1 VLISVT
7 AAVRAW
13 LSEFALN
20 KTNQQRRSSMKI
32 GMTSAILVGI
42 LGAPWAAS
50 ANAQDIALG
59 YLPSAAG
66 PFATFSKTNE
76 ISAQIAIDEINAG
89 GGIAGKKL
97 RIVAFDTAGKPDQ
110 AVVGLRKLADDD
122 KVLAIIGPFS
132 SSECRVV
139 FPAGDRAGVVAMSM
153 ASSAP
158 KLAEPFQYA
167 FRNTSDEGYMF
178 ERVMRALKSKNVP
191 IATGAIAY
199 ATDDVISKVMGENVL
214 PGIMKKAGTDVKLSV
229 TFQTAAFDFSAQ
241 ASQLVAQPTDL
252 IGVGSGP
259 EPATRLVQELRRQ
272 GHKGR
277 LVAGSTIA
285 DPELGRQMGTAGDGT
300 TIPTTFYSELNDRTK
315 AFQAEF
321 AKRARAAGLDRGMA
335 AQFDAATY
343 DIVLLYAHAMKQ
355 ANVTGEPSKLATER
369 TAIKDE
375 LRKMKNFGALEGAI
389 SFGANGDALKPVY
402 AIQLQAAKWTLIEQ
416 FAPDL

>member
-1 VLISVT
+1 MKTRLT
-7 AAVRAW
+7 AAVLAG
-13 LSEFALN
+13 ALAALWAG
-20 KTNQQRRSSMKI
+20 S
-32 GMTSAILVGI
+32 
-42 LGAPWAAS
+42 AAS
-50 ANAQDIALG
+50 QEILLG

-76 ISAQIAIDEINAG
+76 IGAQIAIDEINAA

-97 RIVAFDTAGKPDQ
+97 RIVSFDTAGKPDQ

-122 KVLAIIGPFS
+122 KVLAIIGPLS

-139 FPAGDRAGVVAMSM
+139 FPAGDRAGIVAMSM

-178 ERVMRALKSKNVP
+178 ERVMRALKQKSLP

-199 ATDDVISKVMGENVL
+199 ATDDVISKVMGEAVL
-214 PGIMKKAGTDVKLSV
+214 PGIMKKSGTDVKLSV
-229 TFQTAAFDFSAQ
+229 TFQTQSFDFSAQ
-241 ASQLVAQPTDL
+241 VSQLVGQPTDL
-252 IGVGSGP
+252 VGVGSGP

-285 DPELGRQMGTAGDGT
+285 DPELGRQMGKAGDGT
-300 TIPTTFYSELNDRTK
+300 TIPTTFYPDLNDRSK
-315 AFQAEF
+315 AFQDEF
-321 AKRARAAGLDRGMA
+321 AKRAKAAGLDRTTA

-343 DIVLLYAHAMKQ
+343 DIVLFYAHAMREAKI
-355 ANVTGEPSKLATER
+355 TGDVGKLAAER

-375 LRKMKNFGALEGAI
+375 LRKMKNFPALEGAI
-389 SFGANGDALKPVY
+389 SFGSNGDALKPVY
-402 AIQLQAAKWTLIEQ
+402 AIQLQDSKWTLLSQ
-416 FAPDL
+416 FAPE

>member
-1 VLISVT
+1 MNPRFTLTMLIGL
-7 AAVRAW
+7 
-13 LSEFALN
+13 LSALCA
-20 KTNQQRRSSMKI
+20 
-32 GMTSAILVGI
+32 GSALCQEIL
-42 LGAPWAAS
+42 
-50 ANAQDIALG
+50 LG

-76 ISAQIAIDEINAG
+76 IAAQIAIDEINAA
-89 GGIAGKKL
+89 GGIAGKKF
-97 RIVAFDTAGKPDQ
+97 RIVSFDTAGKPDQ

-122 KVLAIIGPFS
+122 KVLAVIGPLS

-139 FPAGDRAGVVAMSM
+139 FPAADRAGVVSMSM

-178 ERVMRALKSKNVP
+178 ERVMRALKEHNAA

-214 PGIMKKAGTDVKLSV
+214 PAIMKKAGTDVKLSV
-229 TFQTAAFDFSAQ
+229 TFQTQAFDFSAQ
-241 ASQLVAQPTDL
+241 VSQLVGQPTDL

-285 DPELGRQMGTAGDGT
+285 DPELGRQMGKAGDGT
-300 TIPTTFYSELNDRTK
+300 TIPTTFYADLNDRSK

-321 AKRARAAGLDRGMA
+321 AKRAKAAGLDRSTA

-343 DIVLLYAHAMKQ
+343 DIVLFYAHVMKQ
-355 ANVTGEPSKLATER
+355 AHVTGDAGKLAAER

-375 LRKMKNFGALEGAI
+375 LRKMKNFPALEGAI

-402 AIQLQAAKWTLIEQ
+402 VVQLQDSKWTLISQ
-416 FAPDL
+416 FAPE

>member
-1 VLISVT
+1 
-7 AAVRAW
+7 
-13 LSEFALN
+13 
-20 KTNQQRRSSMKI
+20 MKI
-32 GMTSAILVGI
+32 RLAGAILSGV
-42 LGAPWAAS
+42 LMAPWAGS
-50 ANAQDIALG
+50 ATAQDISLG

-76 ISAQIAIDEINAG
+76 IAAHIAIDEINAG

-97 RIVAFDTAGKPDQ
+97 RIIAFDTAGKPDQ
-110 AVVGLRKLADDD
+110 AVVGVRKLADDD
-122 KVLAIIGPFS
+122 KVLAIIGPLS

-139 FPAGDRAGVVAMSM
+139 FPAGDRAGIVSMSM

-158 KLAEPFQYA
+158 RLAEPFQYA

-178 ERVMRALKSKNVP
+178 ERVMRALKDNNLP
-191 IATGAIAY
+191 MTTGAIAY

-214 PGIMKKAGTDVKLSV
+214 PGLMKKAGTDVKLSV

-285 DPELGRQMGTAGDGT
+285 DPDLGRQMGAAGDGT
-300 TIPTTFYSELNDRTK
+300 TIPTTFYAELNDRAR
-315 AFQAEF
+315 AFQSEF
-321 AKRARAAGLDRGMA
+321 AKRAKAAGLDRTTA
-335 AQFDAATY
+335 AQFDTATY
-343 DIVLLYAHAMKQ
+343 DIVLFYAHSMKQ
-355 ANVTGEPSKLATER
+355 AKITSDAGKLAAER

-375 LRKMKNFGALEGAI
+375 LRGMKNFPALEGAI
-389 SFGANGDALKPVY
+389 SFGSNGDALKPVY
-402 AIQLQAAKWTLIEQ
+402 AVELKDGRWTLIGQ
-416 FAPDL
+416 FVPEP